1 MTDTETAD
9 AQALPLL
16 LRAAQTEVANL
27 RQLIIRDL
35 SVGEAEADPVTTA
48 QVLSNIRDYSAAV
61 LNVTSLEA
69 QIEKHSNALCGVV
82 QVDAVN
88 LEDARREVIDRIAR
102 FRERSGD

>member
-1 MTDTETAD
+1 MTDIENAD

-16 LRAAQTEVANL
+16 LRAAQTKVANL
-27 RQLIIRDL
+27 RRLIIRDL
-35 SVGEAEADPVTTA
+35 SVGETGTDPITTA

-69 QIEKHSNALCGVV
+69 QIEKHSNAICGVV
-82 QVDAVN
+82 QGDAVN
-88 LEDARREVIDRIAR
+88 LEDARREVLDRIAR